1 MITPDSSST
10 DLRQALAQAELE
22 NRRLQQALVDRD
34 RLLQLKD
41 EQIRLLNFRLFGP
54 KAEKLSPQQ
63 IQLLFQEVSVMAGE
77 VEQEAQRPQA
87 QKSVPQS
94 QAQAPRSHHP
104 GREPL
109 PEHLERREELLP
121 CCPEDCRCAKCGAQR
136 PVIGYETREEL
147 AYEPAKFWVR
157 VIKREK
163 RGSHCLDEQGV
174 ATAPAP
180 AQIVP
185 KGKLSNDFII
195 EVLVRKYQL
204 HLPVYRQCA
213 ALLEDFGIDL
223 NRKTLNDAIL
233 AAGDLLRPVVKA
245 MRLELLSGSY
255 IQADE
260 TTMPCQTGERTGRN
274 HRAFIWEFS
283 RPGNIVIFEFQM
295 GRSREGPQEF
305 LKGFRGKLQSD
316 GYSVYDKLGEGIVYV
331 ACAAHIRRGF
341 VDAAKVAPLD
351 PLPPEIL
358 ARFGELYAVEK
369 EARQGGVSPEARL
382 ALRQAKSVP
391 IMAALKSRL
400 TQIRQQ
406 LTPGSKLIQACDYA
420 LGQWSRLEEYLKD
433 GHLECDNNQ
442 CEGSLRS
449 LVLGRKNWLHVGSA
463 EAGPK
468 IAAIASIVETC
479 RRLDINLRDYLRD
492 VLPTLG
498 ECSSKR
504 VGELTP
510 TAWKAAQAKKS

>member
-1 MITPDSSST
+1 MTTPDSSAS
-10 DLRQALAQAELE
+10 DLRQALDRAQGEVG
-22 NRRLQQALVDRD
+22 RLQRIIA
-34 RLLQLKD
+34 LKD

-54 KAEKLSPQQ
+54 QGEKLSPEQ

-77 VEQEAQRPQA
+77 VQQEAERSQG
-87 QKSVPQS
+87 QK
-94 QAQAPRSHHP
+94 QAPQNSKPCQNHP
-104 GREPL
+104 GREKL
-109 PEHLERREELLP
+109 PEHLERREEILP
-121 CCPEDCRCAKCGAQR
+121 CCPEDCQCAKCGAQR

-147 AYEPAKFWVR
+147 ACEPAKFWVR

-163 RGSHCLDEQGV
+163 RGSHCEEEQGV

-185 KGKLSNDFII
+185 KGKLSNEFII

-213 ALLEDFGIDL
+213 ALAEDFGIEL
-223 NRKTLNDAIL
+223 SRKTLNDALL
-233 AAGDLLRPVVKA
+233 AAGELLRPVVGA
-245 MRLELLSGSY
+245 LRLELLAGAY

-274 HRAFIWEFS
+274 HRAYVWEFS
-283 RPGNIVIFEFQM
+283 RPGGIVIFEFQM
-295 GRSREGPQEF
+295 GRGREGPREF

-316 GYSVYDKLGEGIVYV
+316 GYGAYDKLGEGIVYV
-331 ACAAHIRRGF
+331 ACAAHVRRGF

-351 PLPPEIL
+351 PVPTEIL
-358 ARFGELYAVEK
+358 ARFAELYAVEK
-369 EARQGGVSPEARL
+369 EAREVGLSPEARR
-382 ALRQAKSVP
+382 ALRQIKSVP
-391 IMAALKSRL
+391 IVAALKTRL

-406 LTPGSKLIQACDYA
+406 IAPGSKLAQACDYA
-420 LGQWSRLEEYLKD
+420 LGQWSRLEEYLSD
-433 GHLECDNNQ
+433 GQLECDNNW
-442 CEGSLRS
+442 CEGSIRPLA
-449 LVLGRKNWLHVGSA
+449 LGRKNWLHVGSP

-468 IAAIASIVETC
+468 IAAITSIVETC
-479 RRLDINLRDYLRD
+479 RRLDINLRDYLLD
-492 VLPTLG
+492 ILPKLG
-498 ECSSKR
+498 QWPINR